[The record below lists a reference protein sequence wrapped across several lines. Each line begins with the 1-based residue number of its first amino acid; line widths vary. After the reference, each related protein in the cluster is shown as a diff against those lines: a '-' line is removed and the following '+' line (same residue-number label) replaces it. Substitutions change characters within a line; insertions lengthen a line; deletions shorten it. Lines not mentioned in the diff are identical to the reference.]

1 MRVFIA
7 ISIVVASVSSASAQF
22 AMDHG
27 HAADAARAARA
38 AQAAADAKAAAIAS
52 GAPLS
57 PSQQTNFYVG
67 SGGTVKIAPRTA
79 EELKAD
85 EAAQAAWQQATE
97 TYLAYRRAGGVSQ
110 SSQSQLF
117 AGVAQAV
124 QQNNEAE
131 AAQRLNQLLEP
142 DDPPQFTTLI
152 RQLQAVLAGVRDPA
166 LAADPELSYG
176 NAAELQFLLEALG
189 QGNPEGGQE

>member
-27 HAADAARAARA
+27 RAADAAQAARA
-38 AQAAADAKAAAIAS
+38 SQAAADAKAAAVAS

-67 SGGTVKIAPRTA
+67 SRGTVKIAPRTA

-85 EAAQAAWQQATE
+85 QAAQAAWTE
-97 TYLAYRRAGGVSQ
+97 RCRPTVVEDREGLRRVRYAERDCDLSRFNTAG
-110 SSQSQLF
+110 
-117 AGVAQAV
+117 
-124 QQNNEAE
+124 N
-131 AAQRLNQLLEP
+131 
-142 DDPPQFTTLI
+142 
-152 RQLQAVLAGVRDPA
+152 
-166 LAADPELSYG
+166 
-176 NAAELQFLLEALG
+176 
-189 QGNPEGGQE
+189 

>member
-79 EELKAD
+79 DELKAD
-85 EAAQAAWQQATE
+85 EAAQAAWKERCRPTVVE
-97 TYLAYRRAGGVSQ
+97 DRDGLRRVKYAERDCDLSRFNTAG
-110 SSQSQLF
+110 
-117 AGVAQAV
+117 
-124 QQNNEAE
+124 N
-131 AAQRLNQLLEP
+131 
-142 DDPPQFTTLI
+142 
-152 RQLQAVLAGVRDPA
+152 
-166 LAADPELSYG
+166 
-176 NAAELQFLLEALG
+176 
-189 QGNPEGGQE
+189 

>member
-1 MRVFIA
+1 MRVLIA

-85 EAAQAAWQQATE
+85 EAAQAAWKERCRPTVVE
-97 TYLAYRRAGGVSQ
+97 DRDGLRRVKYAERDCDLSRFNTAG
-110 SSQSQLF
+110 
-117 AGVAQAV
+117 
-124 QQNNEAE
+124 N
-131 AAQRLNQLLEP
+131 
-142 DDPPQFTTLI
+142 
-152 RQLQAVLAGVRDPA
+152 
-166 LAADPELSYG
+166 
-176 NAAELQFLLEALG
+176 
-189 QGNPEGGQE
+189 

>member
-27 HAADAARAARA
+27 HAADAARATRA

-85 EAAQAAWQQATE
+85 EAAQAAWKERCRPTVVE
-97 TYLAYRRAGGVSQ
+97 DRDGLRRVKYAERDCDLSRFNTAG
-110 SSQSQLF
+110 
-117 AGVAQAV
+117 
-124 QQNNEAE
+124 N
-131 AAQRLNQLLEP
+131 
-142 DDPPQFTTLI
+142 
-152 RQLQAVLAGVRDPA
+152 
-166 LAADPELSYG
+166 
-176 NAAELQFLLEALG
+176 
-189 QGNPEGGQE
+189 